1 MQYIGAQIFEF
12 VVGLTGAAI
21 LMNYSTVDSAIQPII
36 REVMMRLI
44 AQSTQDW
51 SSETLSMLQENVSNQ
66 NEF

>member
-66 NEF
+66 Y